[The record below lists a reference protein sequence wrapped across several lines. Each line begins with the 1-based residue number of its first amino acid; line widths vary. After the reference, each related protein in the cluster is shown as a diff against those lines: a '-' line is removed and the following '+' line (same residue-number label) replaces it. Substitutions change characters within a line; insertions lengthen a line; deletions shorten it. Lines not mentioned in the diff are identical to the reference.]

1 MNAFRRSL
9 SNILAVAYKE
19 TMVLRHDR
27 ALIAMIVVQP
37 LTMLLLFGEA
47 LSNKPA
53 NVPWA
58 VMDRSQTAMSRRFV
72 EEIHATGYF
81 LEPTHVAS
89 YEEGQGLLGHGNA
102 LVFLVLPSSLRRDH
116 ERGRSQVQL
125 LVDGSDPLAAARVA
139 AYINQV
145 AAGFSLEP
153 QPRSPFPAVAAAP
166 GSVSLQQRF
175 WFNRTLRDRDF
186 FMAVIGGMLLTNFC
200 LSISSLGLVGERES
214 GTYEQMLSL
223 PTRSLEIVLGKLL
236 PYIGVSYGVATFA
249 LVCAGVFFGI
259 WPAGSVVTLYVVT
272 LPFVLASLAAG
283 AFVSTLAT
291 TSAQAVF
298 ITVFFILPSF
308 VLSGT
313 MFPYQLM
320 PDGVRQIG
328 GIFPLRWYQI
338 AMRRIFARGGEFSD
352 VLGPFLALS
361 AMFLIMLLLIQ
372 RRMKP
377 RLG

>member
-1 MNAFRRSL
+1 MSPFRRSL

-27 ALIAMIVVQP
+27 ALIAMVVAQP
-37 LTMLLLFGEA
+37 LMMLFLFGVA

-58 VMDRSQTAMSRRFV
+58 VMDRSHTAMSRRLV

-81 LEPTHVAS
+81 LEPIRVGS
-89 YEEGQGLLGHGNA
+89 YEEGQVLLRRGSV
-102 LVFLVLPSSLRRDH
+102 LVFLVVPSTLRRDH
-116 ERGRSQVQL
+116 ERGHSQVQL
-125 LVDGSDPLAAARVA
+125 LVDGSDPLSAARVA

-145 AAGFSLEP
+145 AAAFSLEP
-153 QPRSPFPAVAAAP
+153 PSRSASPAAA
-166 GSVSLQQRF
+166 VSLRQRF
-175 WFNRTLRDRDF
+175 WFNSTLRDRDF
-186 FMAVIGGMLLTNFC
+186 FMAVVGGMLLTNFC

-236 PYIGVSYGVATFA
+236 PYVGVGYGVATFA
-249 LVCAGVFFGI
+249 LLGAGVLFGI
-259 WPAGSVVTLYVVT
+259 WPAGSVVTLYLVT
-272 LPFVLASLAAG
+272 LPFMLASLAAG

-298 ITVFFILPSF
+298 ISVFFILPSF

-320 PDGVRQIG
+320 PDGVRHLG

-338 AMRRIFARGGEFSD
+338 AVRRIFSRGGELGD
-352 VLGPFLALS
+352 VLGPVLVLSGIFLL
-361 AMFLIMLLLIQ
+361 FLVLIQ